1 MRRRGK
7 NRIWSIVMA
16 ACCVIAAGCVAMLM
30 YMGAEQKR
38 AQLALDAASSADD
51 RWQGEL
57 GLPVSFSYLR
67 SLNPDVA
74 AWLDM
79 PLCERG
85 YPVMRCEGDD
95 AKYWRRDI
103 YGRYS
108 SNGSLFVESLYNGAS
123 MDDDCLVIYGHNM
136 LSGEMLGD
144 MAEAVRSLTLDEDRK
159 ENTLT
164 LYTPDAV
171 RSYRIVCAGEYPDES
186 ILYAHDFS
194 DAAEPESF
202 LTALK
207 NYAPQSF
214 VRADTV
220 SVSHGDKLLV
230 LSTCPRNA
238 TDRRIL
244 IVSVLTEK
252 RTGGAA

>member
-1 MRRRGK
+1 
-7 NRIWSIVMA
+7 MA
-16 ACCVIAAGCVAMLM
+16 ACCVIAAGCAAMLM

-51 RWQGEL
+51 RWQSEL

-95 AKYWRRDI
+95 AKYLRRDI
-103 YGRYS
+103 YSRYS
-108 SNGSLFVESLYNGAS
+108 SNGSLFVESLYNSAS
-123 MDDDCLVIYGHNM
+123 MDDDCVVIYGHNM

-144 MAEAVRSLTLDEDRK
+144 MADAVRSRSISGDGE

-171 RSYRIVCAGEYPDES
+171 RSYRIVCAGEYSDGS

-202 LTALK
+202 FTELRDAS
-207 NYAPQSF
+207 PQSF
-214 VRADTV
+214 VHSDTV
-220 SVSHGDKLLV
+220 SAAHGDKLLV
-230 LSTCPRNA
+230 LSTCPRNT